1 MILRARSEGLAT
13 VEFHHLRFIQP
24 GSAAMQSQ
32 ARTTAAMQSQART
45 TATIKGRVINYQ
57 NNEPSLT
64 QTSKIEQR
72 KSKPASEQEGLS
84 TKHSDLV
91 VLSTSKGFQA
101 KRLATPSSRHGLRRP
116 LGEAYGLLDLDQHKN
131 RRDAD
136 RGVEARVD
144 LAAGADREAISEG
157 HSEPAINAE
166 NSASIVDHADNCA
179 IDTGVIAYAYTDA
192 DSDTDAVTD
201 TDTDADFYMDAV
213 TDTDTGIDTDTSA
226 NADTAADA
234 DAETDPLA
242 ESTRPSV
249 DISHEF
255 FPARLEEHRKALMRM
270 ARLRV
275 RSHEWAE
282 DAVQEALIAAYQSR
296 GSYRGR
302 GSVRSWL
309 RGILDHKI
317 HDRFRAEC
325 HYVQADWIDDDS
337 SSAEE
342 QLDWAARCGVM
353 GVRANEDPMEICSRR
368 QRLKRVAQS
377 LSDMA
382 PGMRDAFVLQV
393 VEDRPSLE
401 VANRLG
407 ISENNCW
414 IRVHRARKKLLMQ
427 RED

>member
-1 MILRARSEGLAT
+1 
-13 VEFHHLRFIQP
+13 
-24 GSAAMQSQ
+24 MQSQ
-32 ARTTAAMQSQART
+32 ARTTAA
-45 TATIKGRVINYQ
+45 IKGRVINHQ

-201 TDTDADFYMDAV
+201 TDT
-213 TDTDTGIDTDTSA
+213 GIDTDTSA

-234 DAETDPLA
+234 DAETDPSA

-368 QRLKRVAQS
+368 QRLNRVAQS

-382 PGMRDAFVLQV
+382 PGMREAFVLQV

>member
-1 MILRARSEGLAT
+1 MILRARCEGLAT
-13 VEFHHLRFIQP
+13 LEFHHLRFIKP

-32 ARTTAAMQSQART
+32 ARTTAA
-45 TATIKGRVINYQ
+45 IKGRVINHQ

-201 TDTDADFYMDAV
+201 TDTDADSYMDAV
-213 TDTDTGIDTDTSA
+213 TDTDTGTDTDT
-226 NADTAADA
+226 NADADVDVDTAADA
-234 DAETDPLA
+234 DAETDPSA

-368 QRLKRVAQS
+368 QRLNRVAQS

-382 PGMRDAFVLQV
+382 PGMREAFVLQV